1 MSGGVGQRA
10 SRTRPRAS
18 EPEVGT
24 RELARTF
31 PWPSSPLGGP
41 DGWDPVLTAG
51 VQIVLDCPVAMALA
65 YGPEHVLIYNDGYAR
80 LLGSRH
86 PSAFGRPAQEALADV
101 WARPDVGAALD
112 RVYRTGEG
120 HIDSDALLPVQRFG
134 PGGPVEQVFF
144 TRGSSVLRDLRGQ
157 IVGVLTVVAETTQAT
172 RRVQAFGELTSA
184 LASAV
189 TLDDVA
195 RTTLRHGL
203 SMFDAQLAGFGVED
217 DSGWR
222 TVRRTAGELLDE
234 ADERLPPLWHSYPA
248 DSTLPVVR
256 AGVDGR
262 AWYLSAG
269 ELERVRA
276 GTGDRYLANMRSVA
290 ALPLRTRSL
299 RGAISVGYEE
309 DHAWQSADRMLLT
322 AMAEMVAQ
330 ASERAKLFETQHGTA
345 QLMQRSMLP
354 QSLPAMDGYRIAARY
369 AAGTDGKAAGGDFYD
384 AFALPG
390 GALAV
395 ALGDVAGHDVR
406 AAALMGQVRAALR
419 ALAMVDPTPHVVL
432 RGLDALVHS
441 LATELGTD
449 ELFVT
454 VVYGVAEASAGRL
467 TLSSAGHPQPLLRRP
482 AASGEPAAVSMLD
495 VPVDAP
501 LGLAGAR
508 RSSIHNLH
516 PGDTLLLFSDGVVR
530 RRGRSMQDG
539 VDALTGAVATA
550 ATGDPRSLCAL
561 LTRAVPGAALD
572 DVAVLGMEVNAAPSR
587 SASLEV
593 PAEPTGPGQVRR
605 WLSSQLRA
613 WGVDEEVAYTAMLC
627 ASELTTNALLHA
639 GTPALVEVDLS
650 AERLLVVVTDTGT
663 RGPIT
668 RTSPEA
674 LASRGRGLNMID
686 SLADAWGSEPT
697 VRGAAVWFE
706 VLLPR

>member
-1 MSGGVGQRA
+1 MSGGVGQRT
-10 SRTRPRAS
+10 SRARTDQPGPTVA
-18 EPEVGT
+18 T
-24 RELARTF
+24 RELARTY
-31 PWPSSPLGGP
+31 PWTSSALGDR
-41 DGWDPVLTAG
+41 DGWDPVLTASA
-51 VQIVLDCPVAMALA
+51 QIVLDCPVAMALA

-80 LLGSRH
+80 LLGARH
-86 PSAFGRPAQEALADV
+86 PAAFGRPAREALADV

-112 RVYRTGEG
+112 RVYQTGEA
-120 HIDSDALLPVQRFG
+120 HIETDALLPVQRFG

-144 TRGSSVLRDLRGQ
+144 TRGNSVLRDLGGQ

-195 RTTLRHGL
+195 RMTLRHGL
-203 SMFDAQLAGFGVED
+203 VMFDAQMVGFGVED
-217 DSGWR
+217 DRGWR
-222 TVRRTAGELLDE
+222 AVRRTAAELLDD
-234 ADERLPPLWHSYPA
+234 ADERLPPLWHAYPV
-248 DSTLPVVR
+248 DSQIPLIR

-262 AWYLSAG
+262 PWYVASG
-269 ELERVRA
+269 ELDRVRA
-276 GTGDRYLANMRSVA
+276 GTPDRYLANIRSVA

-299 RGAISVGYEE
+299 RGALSVGYERE
-309 DHAWQSADRMLLT
+309 HAWQSADRMLLT
-322 AMAEMVAQ
+322 AMAEMIAQ
-330 ASERAKLFETQHGTA
+330 ASERARLFETQHGTA

-354 QSLPAMDGYRIAARY
+354 QSLPAMEGYRIAARY

-384 AFALPG
+384 AFALPD

-419 ALAMVDPTPHVVL
+419 ALALHDPTPHVVL
-432 RGLDALVHS
+432 RGLDALLHS
-441 LATELGTD
+441 LAAELGTD

-454 VVYGVAEASAGRL
+454 VVYGVADAPAGRL
-467 TLSSAGHPQPLLRRP
+467 TLSSAGHPRPLLRRP
-482 AASGEPAAVSMLD
+482 SAAGKPAEVSVLE

-508 RSSIHNLH
+508 RSSTHPLL
-516 PGDTLLLFSDGVVR
+516 PGDTLLMFSDGVVR
-530 RRGRSMQDG
+530 RRGRSVQDG

-550 ATGDPRSLCAL
+550 TTGDPRSLCAL
-561 LTRAVPGAALD
+561 LTRAVPGTALD
-572 DVAVLGMEVNAAPSR
+572 DVAVLGMEVNTAPSR
-587 SASLEV
+587 SATLEV

-613 WGVDEEVAYTAMLC
+613 WGVGEEVAYTAMLC

-650 AERLLVVVTDTGT
+650 VERLLVVVTDTGT

-697 VRGAAVWFE
+697 LRGAAVWFE